1 MSGQIVLLG
10 PENRRDNMMGVAFEQ
25 GADVRWVN
33 SDNDLDTVAENC
45 RDAIAIVTSATL
57 FDVDLA
63 RRCPNLRLLQRTGA
77 GTDGFPVA
85 DLAEMGIVV
94 ANNGGGNSVAV
105 AEHAIALMVGAHRKL
120 HLQVLSVDARTWQG
134 EVRQRWFSQAHE
146 LTDKTVGIVGGGYIG
161 RQVAQRLRGWDC
173 ELVYYDIVA
182 MPEEESSR
190 LNIERLPLDEL
201 LSVSDVVTLHVPHLK
216 STHHLI
222 GEHELSLMKPTAILI
237 NTGRGPVIDEA
248 ALIKALQAGT
258 IAGAGLDVL
267 EQEPPSVD
275 NPLLDMGNV
284 MVTPHLA
291 GTTQEAVHKSLVFG
305 LANAARIVA
314 CQEPQSVVLP
324 D

>member
-1 MSGQIVLLG
+1 MSEIVLLG
-10 PENRRDNMMGVAFEQ
+10 PENRRDNMMGIASEQ
-25 GADVRWVN
+25 GADVRWV
-33 SDNDLDTVAENC
+33 SSGDDLDTVAENC
-45 RDAIAIVTSATL
+45 RNAIVTSATL

-85 DLAEMGIVV
+85 ELAEMGIVV

-105 AEHAIALMVGAHRKL
+105 AEHAIALMVGAYRKL
-120 HLQVLSVDARTWQG
+120 HLQVLAVDARTWQG

-182 MPEEESSR
+182 MPEEAASR

-248 ALIKALQAGT
+248 ALIKTLQGGK

-267 EQEPPSVD
+267 EQEPPSDD
-275 NPLLDMGNV
+275 NPLLDMENV

-291 GTTQEAVHKSLVFG
+291 GTSQEAVHKSLVFG
-305 LANAARIVA
+305 LANAARVVA
-314 CQEPQSVVLP
+314 RQEPQSVVLP